1 MSEVRVRFA
10 PSPTGFVHVGSL
22 RTALYNYLF
31 AHHHKGQLVLRIE
44 DTDQSRYVE
53 GAVEN
58 LLDAMRWSGLDYD
71 EGPQKNGSFGPY
83 FQSQRLEIYSDHI
96 KKLLDKNL
104 AYPCFCSSE
113 RLESVRTEQ
122 AAQNQPIIYDGTC
135 RNVPVSIAKER
146 METEPYVIR
155 LSVPKDEETIVQDL
169 IRGTVHFQNELI
181 DDQVLIKSDG
191 FPTYHFANVVDDHL
205 MQISHVIRGEEWLPS
220 TPKHVLLYQAFGWDI
235 PEFAH
240 LPLLLNADRSKL
252 SKRQGDV
259 AVEDYRN
266 KGILPDALINFVAM
280 LGWNTGDDQEIFSYQ
295 ELIDSFTLERVNKA
309 GAVFDLTKLEWMNGQ
324 YLRNIPEEAY
334 LHQGLEWMHK
344 FNLDVGNPELNQTI
358 LKAVRPALNK
368 FNDLPEKSALF
379 FSDKLDYET
388 EALEWIQK
396 SESKDIF
403 QAMLPALESLEELNL
418 DTFGQMMKNVQQS
431 TGHKGK
437 NLWMAVRSAIT
448 GMTHGPE
455 LPIVLNVLGK
465 DKVLQFLKQALEQ

>member
-1 MSEVRVRFA
+1 MSDVRVRFA

-31 AHHHKGQLVLRIE
+31 ARNHNGKFILRIE
-44 DTDQSRYVE
+44 DTDQSRYVA

-58 LLDAMRWSGLDYD
+58 LLDALHWSGLEYD
-71 EGPQKNGSFGPY
+71 EGPKKDGDFGPY
-83 FQSQRLEIYSDHI
+83 FQSKRLEIYQNHI
-96 KKLLDKNL
+96 KTLMNKNL
-104 AYPCFCSSE
+104 AYPCFCSAD
-113 RLESVRTEQ
+113 RLESVRAEQ
-122 AAQNQPIIYDGTC
+122 AVQSKQIMYDGAC
-135 RNVPVSIAKER
+135 RNIPVTIAKER
-146 METEPYVIR
+146 MISEPYVIR
-155 LSVPKDEETIVQDL
+155 MKVPKDGETNVTDL
-169 IRGTVHFQNELI
+169 IRGTVRFKNELI

-220 TPKHVLLYQAFGWDI
+220 TPKHVLLYQAYGWEI
-235 PEFAH
+235 PQFAH

-259 AVEDYRN
+259 GVEDYRK
-266 KGILPDALINFVAM
+266 KGVLPEALVNFVAM
-280 LGWNTGDDQEIFSYQ
+280 LGWNKGDDQELFSLG
-295 ELIDSFTLERVNKA
+295 ELIESFSLERVNKA
-309 GAVFDLTKLEWMNGQ
+309 GAVFDLAKLEWMNGQ
-324 YLRNIPEEAY
+324 YLRSIPEEAY
-334 LHQGLEWMHK
+334 LQQGLEWMHTY
-344 FNLDVGNPELNQTI
+344 NLDAGNPDLNRTI
-358 LKAVRPALNK
+358 LKALRPALNS
-368 FNDLPEKSALF
+368 FADLKEKSSLF
-379 FSDKLDYET
+379 FSDTLMYEP
-388 EALEWIQK
+388 EAAEWIQK
-396 SESKDIF
+396 PESKEIF

-455 LPIVLNVLGK
+455 LPVVLNVLGK